1 MTVFR
6 SAVVRFQG
14 LAFAIIAKTSDAM
27 VGHKAS
33 RGKGTQFGRPLF
45 HGAALAG
52 EGRSSLCP

>member
-33 RGKGTQFGRPLF
+33 RGKGTQFG
-45 HGAALAG
+45 
-52 EGRSSLCP
+52 